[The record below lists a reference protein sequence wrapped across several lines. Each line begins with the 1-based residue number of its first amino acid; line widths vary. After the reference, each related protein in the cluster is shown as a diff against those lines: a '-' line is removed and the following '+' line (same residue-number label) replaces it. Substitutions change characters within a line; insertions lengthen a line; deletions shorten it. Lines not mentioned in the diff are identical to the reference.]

1 MKFLGGGLFMNLN
14 KNIKHE
20 FHPVYEHVQNTLEA
34 VDASGGAMMIIHNDE
49 ITAEEYWGTY
59 TQDTETKSIQEHSQ
73 FHVAAVRKSYIALA
87 AAYAVYHKYINS
99 IDDKVM
105 DYLPLLSSEKFGNVK
120 IRHLLT
126 HTHGLKNMYGNIVR
140 EFPAG
145 EGWAYRSIGV
155 RLLTEI
161 IQKTTGKTISGIITE
176 LVFESLN
183 LKETGWYGG
192 IEPDLVKVLRDRND
206 PFYYWSNSTDGD
218 KMNMFVSARELA
230 YWGYLHLKEGLIDGK
245 QVVPKEMIKMATSLH
260 SPPLLNKDYP
270 QHGFLWYVKG
280 DVSTKQSEIG
290 EMVPQ
295 GSYQLLG
302 YTGVSLLVIP
312 EHNLVA
318 VRMTN
323 RFGAPFGYNYL
334 ADIRSFGDTI
344 MSCVQK
350 LDFQEIN

>member
-1 MKFLGGGLFMNLN
+1 MNLN
-14 KNIKHE
+14 NNIKHE
-20 FHPVYEHVQNTLEA
+20 FHPVYDHVQRTLEA

-49 ITAEEYWGTY
+49 IAAESYWGTFK
-59 TQDTETKSIQEHSQ
+59 QGAEARPIQENSQ
-73 FHVAAVRKSYIALA
+73 FHVTSVRKSYIALA
-87 AAYAVYHKYINS
+87 AAYAVYHKSIIS
-99 IDDKVM
+99 IDDKIT
-105 DYLPLLSSEKFGNVK
+105 DYLPLLTSEKFENVK

-126 HTHGLKNMYGNIVR
+126 HTHGLKNMYGNVIR

-161 IQKTTGKTISGIITE
+161 IQKVTGRTISDIITE

-192 IEPDLVKVLRDRND
+192 KEPNLVKVLRDHND

-218 KMNMFVSARELA
+218 KINMFVSARELA

-260 SPPLLNKDYP
+260 SPPHLNKDYP
-270 QHGFLWYVKG
+270 QNGFLWHVKG
-280 DVSTKQSEIG
+280 ATSPKLSEIG
-290 EMVPQ
+290 ETVPQ

-302 YTGVSLLVIP
+302 YTGVALLVIP

-323 RFGAPFGYNYL
+323 RFGSPFGYNYL
-334 ADIRSFGDTI
+334 EDIRSFGDTI
-344 MSCVQK
+344 MSCVHK
-350 LDFQEIN
+350 LNIQVIS